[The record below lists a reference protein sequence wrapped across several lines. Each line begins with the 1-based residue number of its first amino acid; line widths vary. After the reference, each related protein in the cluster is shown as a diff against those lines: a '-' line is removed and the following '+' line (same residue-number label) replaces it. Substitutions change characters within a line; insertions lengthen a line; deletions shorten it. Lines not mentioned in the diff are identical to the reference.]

1 MPRSRDT
8 IRSATLCVP
17 DDVLVSIGQAAG
29 DRKWRPI
36 PGHPW
41 SSTRVLVTM
50 IPENRIG
57 GCLLGSTRGDV
68 VRDAPGND
76 NALVTA
82 ARRAVGRW
90 LNAST
95 AARRYETQQTME
107 ARNLL
112 RAQRLESFEAV
123 GRLAMSGN
131 GEWIRPMGKQAGRK
145 PRGTPVQATSGRG
158 VGPGGRRDRQ
168 YFALRCGNL
177 PVVLVGRNSKYG
189 RVIESSDPWASP
201 PAQWDISASFV
212 TADTTLGQPLEARLR
227 ALEKVAGARAPFVMA
242 LRAVA
247 SGTTASMWQK
257 AVIDA
262 ETRDRGFRSNGQ
274 QRRPKIRGR
283 KLGEAL
289 LPPVPLISR
298 KKIGDWYVT
307 DKR

>member
-17 DDVLVSIGQAAG
+17 NEVLSLIDRIAG
-29 DRKWRPI
+29 DRKWKPI

-41 SSTRVLVTM
+41 SATRVLITM

-57 GCLLGSTRGDV
+57 GCLLGATRGEPE
-68 VRDAPGND
+68 RDAAGND

-95 AARRYETQQTME
+95 DARRYETQKAAE
-107 ARNLL
+107 ARNQL
-112 RAQRLESFEAV
+112 RAQRLALFEAV
-123 GRLAMSGN
+123 GRLALAGN
-131 GEWIRPMGKQAGRK
+131 GEWIRPIGGQASRK
-145 PRGTPVQATSGRG
+145 PRATPVQAVGRK
-158 VGPGGRRDRQ
+158 GPGGRRDRQ
-168 YFALRCGNL
+168 YFALRCGDL

-189 RVIESSDPWASP
+189 RIIESSDPLASP
-201 PAQWDISASFV
+201 PAQWDISALFV
-212 TADTTLGQPLEARLR
+212 RASEPLGQTLEARLR
-227 ALEKVAGARAPFVMA
+227 ALEKVAGPRAPFVTA

-247 SGTTASMWQK
+247 CGVTASLWQK

-262 ETRDRGFRSNGQ
+262 ETRDHGPRSNSQ
-274 QRRPKIRGR
+274 PRRHKIAGK

-298 KKIGDWYVT
+298 KKVGDWYVA
-307 DKR
+307 DRRS

>member
-17 DDVLVSIGQAAG
+17 NEVLVSISRVAG
-29 DRKWRPI
+29 DRKWKPI

-41 SSTRVLVTM
+41 SATRVLVTM

-57 GCLLGSTRGDV
+57 GCLLGATRGEA
-68 VRDAPGND
+68 VRDATGND
-76 NALVTA
+76 NGLVTA

-95 AARRYETQQTME
+95 AARQYETQRAME
-107 ARNLL
+107 DRSLL
-112 RAQRLESFEAV
+112 RGQRMESFEAV
-123 GRLAMSGN
+123 GRMAMAGH
-131 GEWIRPMGKQAGRK
+131 GEWIRPMSERTGRK
-145 PRGTPVQATSGRG
+145 PRATPVQAVGRKG
-158 VGPGGRRDRQ
+158 AGGRRDRQ
-168 YFALRCGNL
+168 YFALRCGDL

-189 RVIESSDPWASP
+189 RIIESSDPLASP
-201 PAQWDISASFV
+201 PAQWDISAAFV
-212 TADTTLGQPLEARLR
+212 FASEPIGETLEARLR
-227 ALEKVAGARAPFVMA
+227 ALEKAAGPRAPFVTA

-247 SGTTASMWQK
+247 CGVTASLWQK

-262 ETRDRGFRSNGQ
+262 ETRDHGFRSNGQ
-274 QRRPKIRGR
+274 PRSPKISGK

-298 KKIGDWYVT
+298 KKVGDWYVA
-307 DKR
+307 DRRS

>member
-17 DDVLVSIGQAAG
+17 DEVLGAIGQVAG
-29 DRKWRPI
+29 DHKWRQI

-41 SSTRVLVTM
+41 SATRVLVTM
-50 IPENRIG
+50 IPENRVG
-57 GCLLGSTRGDV
+57 GCLLGATRGEV
-68 VRDAPGND
+68 VRDAAGND

-90 LNAST
+90 LNATSEKR
-95 AARRYETQQTME
+95 AYETRQTME

-123 GRLAMSGN
+123 GRLALAGH
-131 GEWIRPMGKQAGRK
+131 GEWVRPMGEQTGRK
-145 PRGTPVQATSGRG
+145 PRATPVQAVAKKT
-158 VGPGGRRDRQ
+158 PGGHRDRQ
-168 YFALRCGNL
+168 YFALRCGDL

-189 RVIESSDPWASP
+189 RIIESSDPLASP
-201 PAQWDISASFV
+201 PAQWAIGASFV
-212 TADTTLGQPLEARLR
+212 HASEPLGETLEARLR
-227 ALEKVAGARAPFVMA
+227 ALEKIAGPRAPFVTA

-247 SGTTASMWQK
+247 AGVTASLWQK

-262 ETRDRGFRSNGQ
+262 ETSDHGFRSNGQ
-274 QRRPKIRGR
+274 PRRPKVAGR

-298 KKIGDWYVT
+298 KKVGDWYMA
-307 DKR
+307 DKRS

>member
-17 DDVLVSIGQAAG
+17 NDVLDLIDRVAG
-29 DRKWRPI
+29 DRKWKPI
-36 PGHPW
+36 QGHPW
-41 SSTRVLVTM
+41 SATRVLVTM

-57 GCLLGSTRGDV
+57 GCLLGATRGEA
-68 VRDAPGND
+68 VRDATGND

-90 LNAST
+90 LNTST
-95 AARRYETQQTME
+95 ATRRYETQQAMD

-112 RAQRLESFEAV
+112 RAQRLDSFEAV
-123 GRLAMSGN
+123 GRLALAGN
-131 GEWIRPMGKQAGRK
+131 GEWIRPIGGQAGHK
-145 PRGTPVQATSGRG
+145 PRATPVQAVGRKG
-158 VGPGGRRDRQ
+158 VGGRRDRQ
-168 YFALRCGNL
+168 YFALRCGDL

-189 RVIESSDPWASP
+189 RIIESSDPLASP

-212 TADTTLGQPLEARLR
+212 NASEPLGETLEARLR
-227 ALEKVAGARAPFVMA
+227 ALEKAAGSRAPFVTA
-242 LRAVA
+242 LRAVVC
-247 SGTTASMWQK
+247 GVTASLWQK

-262 ETRDRGFRSNGQ
+262 ETCDHGFRSNGQ
-274 QRRPKIRGR
+274 PRRPKIAGK

-298 KKIGDWYVT
+298 KKVGDWYVA
-307 DKR
+307 DKRS